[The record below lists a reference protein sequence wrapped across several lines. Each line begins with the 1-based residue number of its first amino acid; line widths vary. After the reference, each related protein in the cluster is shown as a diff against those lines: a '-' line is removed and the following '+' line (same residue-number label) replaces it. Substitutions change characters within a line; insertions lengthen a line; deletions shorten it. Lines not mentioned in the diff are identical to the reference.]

1 MTTNTITVK
10 KAYEYSSPSLQSHEA
25 ILALIQENSLTTNG
39 FYHYKELIDHTFT
52 AVVSPN
58 NDTIYSAVLLD
69 LRESPQVFTV
79 PDTDNRY
86 ISVMMTDLRVY
97 NFDVLVQQPGKYLF
111 AVKGYNG
118 KVPGDV
124 ILYETESDIL
134 FFVVR
139 TAVNGEEDIPK
150 VLQIQDAM
158 TIEPLNPVA
167 DNHKPLDAPPIE
179 DHWVIRMQWILE
191 HSPALHPNDKDMA
204 DYIKT
209 LTPNDENKQIGEE
222 TRTELLDYGN
232 TLTDTKDIYGKRK
245 NITVSDSTRAASNL
259 YQHLALENER
269 AAYPKISTDADENPL
284 VGSRRYTFTM
294 PAESPVKDLGFWSFT
309 VYVTESKQFVPND
322 EKRYRI
328 SDSIGEPNADGTVT
342 ITIGGVN
349 DGTKNWLPLTN
360 DDKEWYALLRLYEGK
375 SEVVEEK
382 WEVPKIVKIGI

>member
-1 MTTNTITVK
+1 MALLNLSINCK
-10 KAYEYSSPSLQSHEA
+10 FSPELKIRIFIFEFWYHEYSSPSLQSHEA

-86 ISVMMTDLRVY
+86 ISVMMTALRVY

-158 TIEPLNPVA
+158 TIEPLNPA
-167 DNHKPLDAPPIE
+167 
-179 DHWVIRMQWILE
+179 
-191 HSPALHPNDKDMA
+191 
-204 DYIKT
+204 
-209 LTPNDENKQIGEE
+209 
-222 TRTELLDYGN
+222 TRCT
-232 TLTDTKDIYGKRK
+232 
-245 NITVSDSTRAASNL
+245 SD
-259 YQHLALENER
+259 
-269 AAYPKISTDADENPL
+269 
-284 VGSRRYTFTM
+284 
-294 PAESPVKDLGFWSFT
+294 
-309 VYVTESKQFVPND
+309 
-322 EKRYRI
+322 
-328 SDSIGEPNADGTVT
+328 
-342 ITIGGVN
+342 
-349 DGTKNWLPLTN
+349 
-360 DDKEWYALLRLYEGK
+360 
-375 SEVVEEK
+375 
-382 WEVPKIVKIGI
+382 